1 MARDEG
7 TRPVIPRQ
15 SFGSTGHESSRVI
28 FGAAAF
34 WKANPKIEERTLA
47 LLLEHGVNHID
58 VAASYGDAELH
69 VGHWMQNHRDRFFLA
84 TKTGERGHNGAKAEL
99 HRSLERLR
107 VDSVDLWQLHNLV
120 DPAEW
125 EEAMGPGGALEA
137 AVDAK
142 ESGLVRFIGVTGHGV
157 TVAAMHRMSL
167 ERFPFDSVLL
177 PLNYTMMQNPAYSA
191 DYAELVEMCR
201 NRSVAVQTIKS
212 LAIGDWGEKERTTR
226 TWYEALSEQADVDLA
241 VHWVLGHE
249 EVFLNSSSDLGLLEK
264 IVDAAERYEGSPA
277 GADIEAMASRT
288 AMSPLFT

>member
-1 MARDEG
+1 M
-7 TRPVIPRQ
+7 IPREE
-15 SFGSTGHESSRVI
+15 FGRTGHQSTRVI

-34 WKANPKIEERTLA
+34 WKANPQLEERTLKV
-47 LLLEHGVNHID
+47 LLEHGINHID

-69 VGHWMQNHRDRFFLA
+69 VGQWMPEHRDKFFLA
-84 TKTGERGHNGAKAEL
+84 TKTGERSHQRARREL

-107 VDSVDLWQLHNLV
+107 VDFVDLWQLHNLV

-125 EEAMGPGGALEA
+125 EEAMGTGGALSA
-137 AVDAK
+137 AVEARDQ
-142 ESGLVRFIGVTGHGV
+142 GLVRFIGVTGHGV
-157 TVAAMHRMSL
+157 TVAAMHRRSL

-177 PLNYTMMQNPAYSA
+177 PLNYTMMQNPAYAA

-241 VHWVLGHE
+241 VHCALGHE
-249 EVFLNSSSDLGLLEK
+249 EVLLNSSSHVGL
-264 IVDAAERYEGSPA
+264 
-277 GADIEAMASRT
+277 
-288 AMSPLFT
+288 

>member
-1 MARDEG
+1 MI
-7 TRPVIPRQ
+7 TRLA
-15 SFGSTGHESSRVI
+15 FGRTGHQSSRVI

-34 WKANPKIEERTLA
+34 WKANARVEERALD
-47 LLLEHGVNHID
+47 LLLKHGFNHID
-58 VAASYGDAELH
+58 VAASYGEAEEH
-69 VGHWMQNHRDRFFLA
+69 VGVWMEHHRDQFFLA
-84 TKTGERGHNGAKAEL
+84 TKTGERSYEGAWAEL
-99 HRSLERLR
+99 QRSLQRLR
-107 VDSVDLWQLHNLV
+107 VDTIDLWQLHNLV
-120 DPAEW
+120 DEDEW
-125 EEAMGPGGALEA
+125 SEAMGEVGALKAAIEA
-137 AVDAK
+137 RDQ
-142 ESGLVRFIGVTGHGV
+142 GLVRFIGVTGHGV
-157 TVAAMHRMSL
+157 TVAALHRRSL

-177 PLNYTMMQNPAYSA
+177 PLNYTMLQNPAYSA

-201 NRSVAVQTIKS
+201 QRGVAVQTIKS
-212 LAIGDWGEKERTTR
+212 LAVGDWGEKERTTR